1 MAISVAGGVRPG
13 KIIEIEHRLY
23 QQLIVGK
30 QKSKSMFDELDAELE
45 NDANKLA
52 IEREAVLERLAK
64 QIQAKQVFEEVSA
77 QLINTVNNAVDH
89 RLSSPEQVLKYSG
102 INESQ
107 LLMLELLQSKNVD
120 INRLKPLIAE
130 QAWLVRDLTNMV
142 NSASFRHRR
151 PQRSDVKVTDIKLVL
166 NFIGIENIKLL
177 IPYFCTRN
185 WLPSGH
191 ANLLWTTR
199 KLWRYSVVSA
209 IAAQTLAKLHQK
221 DGSFVFTC
229 TLLSQLGPS
238 VVLKNSA
245 KLFEETW
252 GIWLREASGSRDKE
266 VYDAVVATEFPA
278 EKVYNLVLEHGN
290 KLNWQLLHHLDFE
303 DSAMTKVLA
312 ELDNNLSYKELS
324 EDAAM
329 VARANCYAKVVL
341 LEELRQIDPQE
352 KRIMFDYYEFSE
364 QEVIRLKG
372 QNYKKLNII

>member
-30 QKSKSMFDELDAELE
+30 QKSNSMFDELDVELE
-45 NDANKLA
+45 DDANKLA

-64 QIQAKQVFEEVSA
+64 QIQAKQVFEEVSE
-77 QLINTVNNAVDH
+77 QLINTVINAIEH
-89 RLSSPEQVLKYSG
+89 GLSSPEQALTHSG
-102 INESQ
+102 INENQ
-107 LLMLELLQSKNVD
+107 LLMLDLLQGENVD
-120 INRLKPLIAE
+120 INRLKPLIEE
-130 QAWLVRDLTNMV
+130 QAWLVRDLLNMV

-177 IPYFCTRN
+177 IPYFCIRN

-209 IAAQTLAKLHQK
+209 IAAQALTKLHEK
-221 DGSFVFTC
+221 DGSFVYTC

-245 KLFEETW
+245 KLFEKTW
-252 GIWLREASGSRDKE
+252 GTWLREASGCRDKE

-278 EKVYNLVLEHGN
+278 ERVYHLVLEHGN
-290 KLNWQLLHHLDFE
+290 KLNWQLLHYLDFK

-312 ELDNNLSYKELS
+312 ELDNNLSYKDLS

-341 LEELRQIDPQE
+341 LEELSQIDPQE
-352 KRIMFDYYEFSE
+352 KRMMFDYYELSA

>member
-30 QKSKSMFDELDAELE
+30 QKSNSMFDELDAELE
-45 NDANKLA
+45 ADANKLA

-77 QLINTVNNAVDH
+77 QLINTVSNAVEH
-89 RLSSPEQVLKYSG
+89 RLTSPEQVLTHSG
-102 INESQ
+102 INENQ
-107 LLMLELLQSKNVD
+107 LLMLELLQAKNID
-120 INRLKPLIAE
+120 INRLRPLIEE
-130 QAWLVRDLTNMV
+130 QQWLVRDLINMV
-142 NSASFRHRR
+142 NSSSFRHRR
-151 PQRSDVKVTDIKLVL
+151 PQRSDVQVTDIKLVI

-177 IPYFCTRN
+177 IPYFCIRN

-209 IAAQTLAKLHQK
+209 IAARALAKLHEQ
-221 DGSFVFTC
+221 DGSFVYTC

-245 KLFEETW
+245 KLFEQTW
-252 GIWLREASGSRDKE
+252 GTWLREASGSRDKE

-278 EKVYNLVLEHGN
+278 EKIYKLVLKHGN
-290 KLNWQLLHHLDFE
+290 ALNWQLLHHLNFE
-303 DSAMTKVLA
+303 DSPMANVLA

-324 EDAAM
+324 VEAAM

-341 LEELRQIDPQE
+341 LEELRKITPQE
-352 KRIMFDYYEFSE
+352 RKMMFDYYELSE

-372 QNYKKLNII
+372 QNFRKLDII

>member
-13 KIIEIEHRLY
+13 IIIEIEQRLY
-23 QQLIVGK
+23 HQLIVGK
-30 QKSKSMFDELDAELE
+30 QQSNSMFDELDAELE

-52 IEREAVLERLAK
+52 IEREAVFKRLAK
-64 QIQAKQVFEEVSA
+64 QNQTKLVFDAVSA
-77 QLINTVNNAVDH
+77 QLINTVINALEH
-89 RLSSPEQVLKYSG
+89 RLCSPEHLLKHSG
-102 INESQ
+102 INENQ
-107 LLMLELLQSKNVD
+107 LLMLELLQGENVD
-120 INRLKPLIAE
+120 INRLTSLI
-130 QAWLVRDLTNMV
+130 QGLSWLVRDLIHLV
-142 NSASFRHRR
+142 NSASFRHHRL
-151 PQRSDVKVTDIKLVL
+151 QQSDVKVTDIKLVV

-177 IPYFCTRN
+177 IPYFCIRH

-209 IAAQTLAKLHQK
+209 IAAQALAKLHQQ
-221 DGSFVFTC
+221 DGSFVYTC

-245 KLFEETW
+245 KLFEQIWVTW
-252 GIWLREASGSRDKE
+252 QREASGCRDRD

-278 EKVYNLVLEHGN
+278 ESVYDLVLKHGS
-290 KLNWQLLHHLDFE
+290 KLNWQLLHHLDFK

-312 ELDNNLSYKELS
+312 ELDNNLSYKDLS

-341 LEELRQIDPQE
+341 LEELRQIEPRE
-352 KRIMFDYYEFSE
+352 KRMMFDYYELSE
-364 QEVIRLKG
+364 QEVIRLQG